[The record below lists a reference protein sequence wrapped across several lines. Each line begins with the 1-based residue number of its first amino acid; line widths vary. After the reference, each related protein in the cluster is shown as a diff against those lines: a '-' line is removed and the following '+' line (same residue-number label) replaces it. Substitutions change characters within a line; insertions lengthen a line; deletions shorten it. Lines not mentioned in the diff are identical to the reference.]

1 VIRVDARRL
10 YYTLELVTAMPGWV
24 VVDLYLVRTL
34 HFSPLELILVGS
46 ATEAAIVAGEIP
58 TGVVA
63 DTYSR
68 RLSVIIGLVG
78 MGITVIVIG
87 LTSTAWLVIVLWGLW
102 GLAST
107 FQSGAYEAWI
117 ADEVG
122 GENIGSVFL
131 RGARMRYLGSMI
143 GLCACVALGLVS
155 LRATVVAG
163 GALMLACGLACIVL
177 MPETGFRRPQRS
189 VQGRALRELAAT
201 AGGGVRFVRGNTI
214 VLLLVTTAL
223 FAGAGA
229 VALDRLPEAHV
240 LRDVGVPSSINPVIA
255 FGAVAGFTMMFGFFA
270 IGPAIRRVDRGGTPA
285 VAKMLVVFTLATIA
299 AQLAFA
305 LGATFALVMAAWVA
319 ALVARSLVRPLYT
332 TWLNKQI
339 TDSSVRATV
348 LSIGGQATGIGQA
361 VGGPAIGLV
370 GNRFG
375 IPAALATGALTG
387 LPAVG
392 LYARALKHGG
402 VEPELVPA

>member
-1 VIRVDARRL
+1 MKRADALRL
-10 YYTLELVTAMPGWV
+10 YYALELVTAMPGWV

-34 HFSPLELILVGS
+34 HFSALQLVLVAS

-78 MGITVIVIG
+78 MGAAVVLIG
-87 LTSTAWLVIVLWGLW
+87 LTSTPWLIIVLWGAW

-122 GENIGSVFL
+122 ADNIGSVFL
-131 RGARMRYLGSMI
+131 RGARMRYVGSMF

-155 LRATVVAG
+155 LRATVIAG
-163 GALMLACGLACIVL
+163 GAVLLGCGLACIFL
-177 MPETGFRRPQRS
+177 MPEHGFRRRPPAE
-189 VQGRALRELAAT
+189 RALGAT
-201 AGGGVRFVRGNTI
+201 ALAGLRFARGNRL
-214 VLLLVTTAL
+214 VLLLIATAL

-240 LRDVGVPSSINPVIA
+240 LRDVGVPSGIDPVIA
-255 FGAVAGFTMMFGFFA
+255 FGSVAGITMLFAFFA
-270 IGPAIRRVDRGGTPA
+270 VRPVIARVDDGGTPV
-285 VAKMLVVFTLATIA
+285 VAKLLVAFTVATIA
-299 AQLAFA
+299 AQIAFA
-305 LGATFALVMAAWVA
+305 LSGTFALAMAMWVV
-319 ALVARSLVRPLYT
+319 ALVTRILVRPLYT

-339 TDSSVRATV
+339 SDSSVRATV
-348 LSIGGQATGIGQA
+348 LSLGGQATAVGQ
-361 VGGPAIGLV
+361 VTGGPAIGVV
-370 GNRFG
+370 GNAAG
-375 IPAALATGALTG
+375 IPVALVTGALAG
-387 LPAVG
+387 LPAVA
-392 LYARALKHGG
+392 LYARALRHRGA
-402 VEPELVPA
+402 EPELVAA